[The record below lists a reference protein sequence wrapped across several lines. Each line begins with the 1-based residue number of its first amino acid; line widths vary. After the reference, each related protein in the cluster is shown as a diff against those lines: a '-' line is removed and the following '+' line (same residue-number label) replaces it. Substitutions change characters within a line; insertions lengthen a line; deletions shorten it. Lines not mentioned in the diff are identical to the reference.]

1 MSNYAQNQDAT
12 VRKQEAAI
20 QNTNRWS
27 TKQLVTMALMCAI
40 AILLSFVE
48 FPIIPAA
55 SFLKL
60 DVALV
65 PSTVVG
71 FAYGPGLGVLVGIVC
86 AVAHATI
93 TGNWQADAKRRTFN
107 CTKVRVNGS
116 IAGDTIAQKIEKI
129 LKEAQYYEG
138 DANYLQIQVQKN
150 RYMQFHNK

>member
-1 MSNYAQNQDAT
+1 M
-12 VRKQEAAI
+12 K
-20 QNTNRWS
+20 
-27 TKQLVTMALMCAI
+27 KQLLITLLAFTT
-40 AILLSFVE
+40 LLSCDTGDSLTDIFLSHPWKLSL
-48 FPIIPAA
+48 FNDGGIRTPGNPAYVLQFYDGVF
-55 SFLKL
+55 S
-60 DVALV
+60 V
-65 PSTVVG
+65 STRSD
-71 FAYGPGLGVLVGIVC
+71 
-86 AVAHATI
+86 ATI